1 MLYAVAV
8 SAIGLSGVG
17 ESAVGT
23 SVGRRT
29 VCCLLYAVCCL
40 L

>member
-29 VCCLLYAVCCL
+29 VCCLL
-40 L
+40 